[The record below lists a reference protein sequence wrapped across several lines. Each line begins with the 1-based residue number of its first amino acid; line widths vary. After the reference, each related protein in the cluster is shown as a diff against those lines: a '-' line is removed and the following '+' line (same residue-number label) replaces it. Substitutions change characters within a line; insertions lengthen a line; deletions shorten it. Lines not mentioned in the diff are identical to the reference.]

1 MQDIRWN
8 TFWVLLLVSFL
19 SLIIWGFKSIEAA
32 SFFFISCLF
41 LYLLS
46 HVYWIYRLN
55 KWLKSPNLS
64 TIPNGSGVWEEI
76 FATLYREYRK
86 QKKSKS
92 ELTTTLGRFM
102 TAAEAIPD
110 GIIALNQNNEIE
122 WCNKPSEKMLGIHL
136 AKDINQPI
144 NYLLRETSFTEYLND
159 NKYEGT
165 LKLISWRNTGRS
177 FEILLVPFG
186 VSQKLLI
193 CRDITQIEKN
203 DSIKRD
209 FIANV
214 SHELKTPLT
223 VIVGFLETLSDMKNE
238 FNTKTHPYLQMMLE
252 QSDRMKK
259 LVEDLLQLSSIESN
273 AAPAEKKEIDMT
285 QLFKNLKKDSDLVSG
300 KLHKINMSINK
311 NIALLGYEKEIYSAF
326 LNLVSNAIRYTKEGG
341 SIHVIWDIKDQKPY
355 FEVQDSG
362 IGIDERLIPRLTE
375 RFFRIDADRSRNT
388 GGTGLGLSIVK
399 HVCIRH
405 QAQIEITSQIGKGS
419 QFKIT
424 FPQERLFLKKK
435 INEKNK
441 FYWVFFY
448 LLLSICLSIQISSAK
463 EIVEPDRQSTNQLG
477 KTDFDRM
484 ADHEIRENIQSLRTL
499 MIKLYKRNPS
509 ELKKSTSDDAE
520 KMVNWVFNGNHNWN
534 FEAINNLQGTDAI
547 YLAFNEDYKGD
558 RVLPFIVG
566 IYTMLI
572 KAHGGKKEFYLFDSV
587 DPQLLYNASRNI
599 ETAVWKLSN
608 AKDASGK
615 PFLLTN
621 ELTEKENNLSFERE
635 FGKIIGRTDF
645 LAFTLSEKMERSI
658 TRVIQNL
665 ATGLLIPI

>member
-8 TFWVLLLVSFL
+8 TFWVLLFISFL
-19 SLIIWGFKSIEAA
+19 SLIVCGFKSIEVAL
-32 SFFFISCLF
+32 FFFISCLI
-41 LYLLS
+41 LYFLS

-64 TIPNGSGVWEEI
+64 TIPNGSGIWEEI

-144 NYLLRETSFTEYLND
+144 NYLLRETTFTEYLNE

-186 VSQKLLI
+186 ISQKLLI

-238 FNTKTHPYLQMMLE
+238 FNTKTRPYLQMMLE

-259 LVEDLLQLSSIESN
+259 LVDDLLQLSSIESN

-285 QLFKNLKKDSDLVSG
+285 HLFKNLKKDSDLISG
-300 KLHKINMSINK
+300 KLHKINLSINK

-341 SIHVIWDIKDQKPY
+341 SIDVIWDIKDQKPF

-362 IGIDERLIPRLTE
+362 IGIEEKLIPRLTE

-405 QAQIEITSQIGKGS
+405 QAQIDITSQIGKGS

-424 FPQERLFLKKK
+424 FPQERLLLKK
-435 INEKNK
+435 NK
-441 FYWVFFY
+441 
-448 LLLSICLSIQISSAK
+448 
-463 EIVEPDRQSTNQLG
+463 
-477 KTDFDRM
+477 
-484 ADHEIRENIQSLRTL
+484 
-499 MIKLYKRNPS
+499 
-509 ELKKSTSDDAE
+509 
-520 KMVNWVFNGNHNWN
+520 
-534 FEAINNLQGTDAI
+534 
-547 YLAFNEDYKGD
+547 
-558 RVLPFIVG
+558 
-566 IYTMLI
+566 
-572 KAHGGKKEFYLFDSV
+572 
-587 DPQLLYNASRNI
+587 
-599 ETAVWKLSN
+599 
-608 AKDASGK
+608 
-615 PFLLTN
+615 
-621 ELTEKENNLSFERE
+621 
-635 FGKIIGRTDF
+635 
-645 LAFTLSEKMERSI
+645 
-658 TRVIQNL
+658 
-665 ATGLLIPI
+665 

>member
-1 MQDIRWN
+1 
-8 TFWVLLLVSFL
+8 
-19 SLIIWGFKSIEAA
+19 
-32 SFFFISCLF
+32 
-41 LYLLS
+41 
-46 HVYWIYRLN
+46 
-55 KWLKSPNLS
+55 
-64 TIPNGSGVWEEI
+64 
-76 FATLYREYRK
+76 
-86 QKKSKS
+86 
-92 ELTTTLGRFM
+92 
-102 TAAEAIPD
+102 
-110 GIIALNQNNEIE
+110 
-122 WCNKPSEKMLGIHL
+122 
-136 AKDINQPI
+136 
-144 NYLLRETSFTEYLND
+144 
-159 NKYEGT
+159 
-165 LKLISWRNTGRS
+165 
-177 FEILLVPFG
+177 
-186 VSQKLLI
+186 
-193 CRDITQIEKN
+193 
-203 DSIKRD
+203 
-209 FIANV
+209 
-214 SHELKTPLT
+214 
-223 VIVGFLETLSDMKNE
+223 MK
-238 FNTKTHPYLQMMLE
+238 
-252 QSDRMKK
+252 
-259 LVEDLLQLSSIESN
+259 
-273 AAPAEKKEIDMT
+273 
-285 QLFKNLKKDSDLVSG
+285 
-300 KLHKINMSINK
+300 
-311 NIALLGYEKEIYSAF
+311 
-326 LNLVSNAIRYTKEGG
+326 
-341 SIHVIWDIKDQKPY
+341 
-355 FEVQDSG
+355 
-362 IGIDERLIPRLTE
+362 
-375 RFFRIDADRSRNT
+375 
-388 GGTGLGLSIVK
+388 
-399 HVCIRH
+399 
-405 QAQIEITSQIGKGS
+405 
-419 QFKIT
+419 
-424 FPQERLFLKKK
+424 
-435 INEKNK
+435 KNK

-534 FEAINNLQGTDAI
+534 FEVINNLQGTDAI

>member
-1 MQDIRWN
+1 
-8 TFWVLLLVSFL
+8 
-19 SLIIWGFKSIEAA
+19 
-32 SFFFISCLF
+32 
-41 LYLLS
+41 
-46 HVYWIYRLN
+46 
-55 KWLKSPNLS
+55 
-64 TIPNGSGVWEEI
+64 
-76 FATLYREYRK
+76 
-86 QKKSKS
+86 
-92 ELTTTLGRFM
+92 
-102 TAAEAIPD
+102 
-110 GIIALNQNNEIE
+110 
-122 WCNKPSEKMLGIHL
+122 
-136 AKDINQPI
+136 
-144 NYLLRETSFTEYLND
+144 
-159 NKYEGT
+159 
-165 LKLISWRNTGRS
+165 
-177 FEILLVPFG
+177 
-186 VSQKLLI
+186 
-193 CRDITQIEKN
+193 
-203 DSIKRD
+203 
-209 FIANV
+209 
-214 SHELKTPLT
+214 
-223 VIVGFLETLSDMKNE
+223 MK
-238 FNTKTHPYLQMMLE
+238 
-252 QSDRMKK
+252 
-259 LVEDLLQLSSIESN
+259 
-273 AAPAEKKEIDMT
+273 
-285 QLFKNLKKDSDLVSG
+285 
-300 KLHKINMSINK
+300 
-311 NIALLGYEKEIYSAF
+311 
-326 LNLVSNAIRYTKEGG
+326 
-341 SIHVIWDIKDQKPY
+341 
-355 FEVQDSG
+355 
-362 IGIDERLIPRLTE
+362 
-375 RFFRIDADRSRNT
+375 
-388 GGTGLGLSIVK
+388 
-399 HVCIRH
+399 
-405 QAQIEITSQIGKGS
+405 
-419 QFKIT
+419 
-424 FPQERLFLKKK
+424 
-435 INEKNK
+435 KNK

-615 PFLLTN
+615 PFLLAN

>member
-8 TFWVLLLVSFL
+8 TFWVLSLVSFL
-19 SLIIWGFKSIEAA
+19 SLIVWGFKSIEVA
-32 SFFFISCLF
+32 SLFFISCLF

-64 TIPNGSGVWEEI
+64 TIPNGSGIWEEI

-122 WCNKPSEKMLGIHL
+122 WCNKPSEKMLDIHL

-238 FNTKTHPYLQMMLE
+238 FNTKTRPYLQMMLE

-273 AAPAEKKEIDMT
+273 AAPAERKKIDMAE
-285 QLFKNLKKDSDLVSG
+285 LFKKLKKDSDLVSG

-311 NIALLGYEKEIYSAF
+311 NITLLGYEKEIYSAF

-341 SIHVIWDIKDQKPY
+341 SIHVIWGIKDQKPF

-362 IGIDERLIPRLTE
+362 IGIDEKLIPRLTE
-375 RFFRIDADRSRNT
+375 RFFRIDADRSRNS

-419 QFKIT
+419 QFKII
-424 FPQERLFLKKK
+424 FPQERLSLK
-435 INEKNK
+435 N
-441 FYWVFFY
+441 
-448 LLLSICLSIQISSAK
+448 
-463 EIVEPDRQSTNQLG
+463 
-477 KTDFDRM
+477 
-484 ADHEIRENIQSLRTL
+484 
-499 MIKLYKRNPS
+499 
-509 ELKKSTSDDAE
+509 
-520 KMVNWVFNGNHNWN
+520 
-534 FEAINNLQGTDAI
+534 
-547 YLAFNEDYKGD
+547 
-558 RVLPFIVG
+558 
-566 IYTMLI
+566 
-572 KAHGGKKEFYLFDSV
+572 
-587 DPQLLYNASRNI
+587 
-599 ETAVWKLSN
+599 
-608 AKDASGK
+608 
-615 PFLLTN
+615 
-621 ELTEKENNLSFERE
+621 
-635 FGKIIGRTDF
+635 
-645 LAFTLSEKMERSI
+645 
-658 TRVIQNL
+658 
-665 ATGLLIPI
+665 